1 MGLFGLIQFLT
12 QLFAVV
18 FILYKSLNLMKM
30 MQTKDQPKEQLFS
43 VVTAWILFLSLSS
56 MKCSCGGIFGTA
68 YNMAIQAAMVYGLL
82 QTAMVQKKV
91 FEENTLE
98 NMFTMVK
105 GMVEKYMPK
114 SKTA

>member
-68 YNMAIQAAMVYGLL
+68 YNMAIQ
-82 QTAMVQKKV
+82 TAMVQKKV

-114 SKTA
+114 S